1 MWSPKVTL
9 QVKEKLDGE
18 PDLLTPFRAPQ
29 FFFTGVPWF
38 QMPVRPAPAGLFFFP
53 EPPFRVGGGK
63 ALLLPPQRESRDEQT
78 LTASSGLCPGPCAPH
93 CPPVPCSPSSASIS
107 PCPAWLCTCITPDLA
122 RPGVTGQGK
131 GRQKGVGKS
140 HAPMFAWVSPYT
152 CTRLHTAAVQKLRA
166 PGRGGSCQSSL

>member
-1 MWSPKVTL
+1 MRIGYCSPHFAQEQTEGMWSPKVTL

-93 CPPVPCSPSSASIS
+93 CPPVPFLSLLLIHLPLADPS
-107 PCPAWLCTCITPDLA
+107 LCFKCRHHLLQEA
-122 RPGVTGQGK
+122 
-131 GRQKGVGKS
+131 
-140 HAPMFAWVSPYT
+140 VSPDT
-152 CTRLHTAAVQKLRA
+152 PTAPARVLLRA
-166 PGRGGSCQSSL
+166 PLFWRC